1 MGEKIRMFREKAGMT
16 QKELADA
23 LKLNQTSVSR
33 WETGE
38 HNPTASKIVQIAQVL
53 NCLPGDLF

>member
-23 LKLNQTSVSR
+23 LKLNQSSVAR

-38 HNPTASKIVQIAQVL
+38 QNPTASKISQIAQVL

>member
-23 LKLNQTSVSR
+23 LKLNQSSVAR

-38 HNPTASKIVQIAQVL
+38 QNPTASKIGQIAQVL